1 MLGNKVLAVWEGP
14 AKGGYT
20 WKCMTAERDRNKG
33 TWFGIVRAMMDP
45 QRWAN
50 KWMSQSLHILNTGA
64 KGGIL
69 AEADA
74 FDDQRAAEDDW
85 ADPSAIVF
93 TAPGALS
100 GNKIIP
106 RPQNQAPPQLAE
118 LLTLAISSIRD
129 CTGVNLE
136 LLGLVEKDQ
145 PGVVEHMRKQAGM
158 TVLAGLFDSLRRY
171 RKEQGRLMLWYITN
185 FLSDGRLIRIG
196 GPSQAQYV
204 PLVHQGGV
212 VEYDVIVDDTPTS
225 PNTKERAWGVLMQ
238 MFPFIAKMAV
248 PPQVY
253 MELLKYSPLPETIV
267 SKIETILQQQQTQP
281 PPDPKMIVAQS
292 QAALNQ
298 ARAQATQST
307 GALDQARA
315 GLFSAQT
322 QKTQHDMVVGS
333 QQVQAERERTY
344 AETQRLA
351 LEGEEVRAKI
361 ENLRAQAMLNVA
373 KAGATEVGGQTDQ
386 YLAILEALDSI
397 VGWHQGALQLQQG
410 ARQLDAQERAAAAE
424 PVAA

>member
-1 MLGNKVLAVWEGP
+1 
-14 AKGGYT
+14 
-20 WKCMTAERDRNKG
+20 
-33 TWFGIVRAMMDP
+33 
-45 QRWAN
+45 
-50 KWMSQSLHILNTGA
+50 
-64 KGGIL
+64 
-69 AEADA
+69 
-74 FDDQRAAEDDW
+74 
-85 ADPSAIVF
+85 
-93 TAPGALS
+93 
-100 GNKIIP
+100 
-106 RPQNQAPPQLAE
+106 
-118 LLTLAISSIRD
+118 
-129 CTGVNLE
+129 
-136 LLGLVEKDQ
+136 
-145 PGVVEHMRKQAGM
+145 
-158 TVLAGLFDSLRRY
+158 
-171 RKEQGRLMLWYITN
+171 MLWYITN